1 MKTETELKIR
11 ISIDENT
18 DLNNL
23 KPTDQMKIH
32 ISHEN
37 CGNEKLDKFADDVGQ
52 IVGFVFQQY
61 NAILSEKN
69 NMPIDK
75 DINIE

>member
-11 ISIDENT
+11 IGIDENT

-23 KPTDQMKIH
+23 KPTDKLTIN

-61 NAILSEKN
+61 NAILAEKN
-69 NMPIDK
+69 NMPINK